1 MTNELDEVDK
11 EILHLIQEDARNNTN
26 SDLAEIIGVS
36 PSTISKRIKKLEDSG
51 VVKGY
56 TPNIE
61 YDIAGFPLRV
71 LFICSAPITERGEV
85 VQDVLDIPGVVN
97 AKELMTGEQ
106 NLHIEVVGKQNEDIT
121 QLAYEI
127 SELGIQIGE
136 EVLVKNEFPKPASVF
151 KHHESG
157 D

>member
-1 MTNELDEVDK
+1 MPVELDEVDR

-26 SDLAEIIGVS
+26 SYLAEAIGVS
-36 PSTISKRIKKLEDSG
+36 PSTISKRIKNLEDSG
-51 VVKGY
+51 VIQGY

-71 LFICSAPITERGEV
+71 LFISSAPITERGHLI
-85 VQDVLDIPGVVN
+85 QDVLSIPGVVG
-97 AKELMTGEQ
+97 AKELMTGNR

-121 QLAYEI
+121 QLAFEI
-127 SELGIQIGE
+127 SELGVQISE
-136 EVLVKNEFPKPASVF
+136 EVLVKNEFPKPASIF
-151 KHHESG
+151 QDRGSG